1 MLHGIKPK
9 LVDRTVQQ
17 MLCIAYKNLK
27 KLVQAIFTLWCSIFL
42 KNRLIEIM
50 EVRFLVIYFRISPQI
65 SRLKKIFKKIKL
77 MILFSRFYGILFD
90 KTSTILH

>member
-27 KLVQAIFTLWCSIFL
+27 KLVQAIFQYFNYGAQFFL

-50 EVRFLVIYFRISPQI
+50 EVRFLVIYF
-65 SRLKKIFKKIKL
+65 
-77 MILFSRFYGILFD
+77 
-90 KTSTILH
+90 